1 MKLKTWDHTSLAV
14 DDLDLSLQF
23 YRQTFGYAP
32 AFEERGMAKEIRSMM
47 GLTRLTC
54 DLAQL
59 SHPLSGQRLEL
70 IAFHGH
76 DAPPQSHPLAAGAGH
91 IGFVV
96 ENLDEAL
103 AAVVTNGAVPIGTI
117 TDFPE
122 GRSTYCREPGGSF
135 FELSEM
141 NEELPA

>member
-1 MKLKTWDHTSLAV
+1 MMFKAWDHTSLAV
-14 DDLDLSLQF
+14 DDLDLSMEF
-23 YRQTFGYAP
+23 YRKTFGYALVF
-32 AFEERGMAKEIRSMM
+32 AERGMAKEIRSMM
-47 GLTRLTC
+47 GLARLTC
-54 DLAQL
+54 DLGQM

-70 IAFHGH
+70 IAFRGH

-91 IGFVV
+91 IGFEV
-96 ENLDEAL
+96 ENLDAAL
-103 AAVVTNGAVPIGTI
+103 AVVVANGAVPIGAV

-141 NEELPA
+141 NEEPPA